1 MGLEVCH
8 FRATAKSAAR
18 RHGACAGA
26 PTRMSPGY
34 MPCYHWCVNTKTRKD
49 GAPRGKDLLQFLAV
63 LVAAISGFSAARA
76 DGRAILL
83 DLEGALGVAT
93 AEYIVGGIED
103 AEESGA
109 NLVIIR
115 MDTPGGL
122 VEPMRDIVSKI
133 LASSV
138 PVATYVSPGGA
149 RADSAG
155 TYILFAS
162 HIAAMAPTTHV
173 GAATPVS
180 LGGGEPPDSSP
191 PFGERPAEDRD
202 SRDGGENRSEEAKD
216 GEAEDEEGADEPE
229 REPPAPGSAM
239 ERKVLNDAIAYIR
252 GLAEAHGR
260 NADWA
265 EKAVREA
272 ATLTAEGALEQNV
285 IDLIANNQAELLEKI
300 HGREVTVNNETIT
313 LDTEGVEIE
322 IVEPSW
328 RIKILTTI
336 SNPEIALL
344 LVLIGIYGLLF
355 EGYNPGAIVPGVVG
369 VIALLL
375 AAYALQVIPVNYAGL
390 ALIIV
395 GIGMIVAEA
404 FVPSFGALG
413 LGGIAAFIFGSIMM
427 FDSGIPGY
435 DISIAFVV
443 VFAAVAGSAV
453 LLTVTYLLKLRRR
466 GPVSGRGS
474 IVGGVATATE
484 DFTGTGKVWLEGE
497 SWQAISSAPV
507 VKGQQ
512 LVVRDMDGLTLHV
525 EPLPQ
530 QDPTHAQ
537 MQT

>member
-1 MGLEVCH
+1 MP
-8 FRATAKSAAR
+8 R
-18 RHGACAGA
+18 R
-26 PTRMSPGY
+26 TRF
-34 MPCYHWCVNTKTRKD
+34 
-49 GAPRGKDLLQFLAV
+49 LQFLAV
-63 LVAAISGFSAARA
+63 LVTALAAISTTTPARA
-76 DGRAILL
+76 DGTAVLL
-83 DLEGALGVAT
+83 ELEGALGVAT

-103 AEESGA
+103 AEEAGA
-109 NLVIIR
+109 NIVIIR

-122 VEPMRDIVSKI
+122 VEPMRDIVQKI

-138 PVATYVSPGGA
+138 PVATYIAPGGA
-149 RADSAG
+149 RGDSAG

-180 LGGGEPPDSSP
+180 LGGGGDPPDSSP
-191 PFGERPAEDRD
+191 PFGERPAQ
-202 SRDGGENRSEEAKD
+202 
-216 GEAEDEEGADEPE
+216 DEEPEDTEGESTEEGSEGDEVSDDATDEPQH
-229 REPPAPGSAM
+229 EPPVPGSAM

-285 IDLIANNQAELLEKI
+285 IDLIANNQVELLAAI
-300 HGREVTVNNETIT
+300 HGREVTVNNETVT
-313 LDTEGVEIE
+313 LDTEGLEI
-322 IVEPSW
+322 IVVEPSW

-344 LVLIGIYGLLF
+344 LVLIGVYGLLF

-395 GIGMIVAEA
+395 GIGMIAAEA

-427 FDSGIPGY
+427 FDSGVPGY

-443 VFAAVAGSAV
+443 VFGAVMGGAV
-453 LLTVTYLLKLRRR
+453 LLTATYLLKLHRR
-466 GPVSGRGS
+466 GAVSGRGS
-474 IVGGVATATE
+474 IVGGIGTAVE
-484 DFTGTGKVWLEGE
+484 DFTGAGRIWLEGE
-497 SWQAISSAPV
+497 AWQALSSAPV
-507 VKGQQ
+507 AKGQRV
-512 LVVRDMDGLTLHV
+512 LVRQMEGLTLHV
-525 EPLPQ
+525 DPLPQ
-530 QDPTHAQ
+530 QDPNQLET
-537 MQT
+537 QT